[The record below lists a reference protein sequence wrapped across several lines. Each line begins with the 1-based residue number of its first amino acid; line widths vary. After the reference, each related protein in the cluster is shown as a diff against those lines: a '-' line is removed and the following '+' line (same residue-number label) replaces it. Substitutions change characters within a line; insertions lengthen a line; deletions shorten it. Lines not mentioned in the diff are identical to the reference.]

1 LAALTDSD
9 EACGAQELEQ
19 TSISG
24 AVNQEVLDE
33 LSSSERATALK
44 SLDHIS
50 EHPFL
55 FAVVSGT
62 HQYGFT
68 SPDSDIDV
76 RGAFVVPSHHC
87 LGLVEPQTYASFDA
101 ILDDR
106 EVDCVA
112 FEIGRYFTLVLNHSG
127 NLIEELFSP
136 LVIADGGYLEPIRQ
150 AVSDCLT
157 RRVSRHYFGF
167 FDACMKKLRKRP
179 SPEVKTALYAAR
191 IALTGVTLLREGRV
205 EAHLPTLKRSFGLD
219 YIDEWIEL
227 KVLEHEPI
235 PEGRLKGM
243 IDTLAGLRKELG
255 RAARD
260 SILPDENHYLDALND
275 LLIRIRLEH
284 L

>member
-1 LAALTDSD
+1 MAAVTDSGERQGTD
-9 EACGAQELEQ
+9 ERSSELNE
-19 TSISG
+19 
-24 AVNQEVLDE
+24 VNQAALDE
-33 LSSSERATALK
+33 LSPGERATALK
-44 SLDHIS
+44 TLEHIS

-55 FAVVSGT
+55 FAVISGT

-76 RGAFVVPSHHC
+76 RGAFVLPSQHH
-87 LGLVEPQTYASFDA
+87 LGLREPVTYASFDA

-106 EVDCVA
+106 EMDCVA
-112 FEIGRYFTLVLNHSG
+112 FEIGRYFNLVLNHSG

-136 LVIADGGYLEPIRQ
+136 LVIADSGYLEPIRQ

-157 RRVSRHYFGF
+157 RRVARHYFGF

-179 SPEVKTALYAAR
+179 YPEVKTALYAAR
-191 IALTGVTLLREGRV
+191 IAMTGITLLREGRV
-205 EAHLPTLKRSFGLD
+205 EAHLPTLNRSFGLD
-219 YIDEWIEL
+219 YIDEWIAM

-235 PEGRLKGM
+235 PEGRREGM
-243 IDTLAGLRKELG
+243 IGKLTALRKKLG
-255 RAARD
+255 RAARE

-275 LLIRIRLEH
+275 LLVQIRLEY